1 MALHF
6 RRLAA
11 LVPLLIVAAALACPP
26 PEPGEEMPLGVF
38 ITPDAPVVT
47 VGGELQLTATA
58 FYDGGDTADVTA
70 TATWTVV
77 SGGAAE
83 VSNGLDSEGE
93 VAGLFEGTASV
104 QAAVGD
110 VTSEAVLVRV
120 TDAEIVEISVSPTF
134 LELQVGETGFLAAQG
149 VFSDGSR
156 GDVTGT
162 VRWITGNASVCT
174 VAQDGKVTGAGTGST
189 QVRTEFEQIVSNSAA
204 VEVVGTSD
212 DDDTGDDDTG
222 DDDTGDDD
230 TGDDD
235 TGDDDDSLP
244 NLEVTYFDAYV
255 DADAGQTLFLI
266 DVTNTGGS
274 SAEIFFV
281 DLFVDDFQPQIGDD
295 GDETGLLED
304 LGPGQTQYADF
315 TVDEVPDYWEW
326 WSYVIL
332 DTTDDVTESDENDN
346 ITGPL
351 EVWPP

>member
-1 MALHF
+1 MVLHR

-11 LVPLLIVAAALACPP
+11 LPPLLIVAAVLACPP
-26 PEPGEEMPLGVF
+26 PKPGEEVPIGVF
-38 ITPDAPVVT
+38 ITPDSPVVT

-58 FYDGGDTADVTA
+58 FYDGGDTAEVTA
-70 TATWTVV
+70 SATWSVV
-77 SGGAAE
+77 SGDAVE
-83 VSNGLDSEGE
+83 VSNSLDNEGE
-93 VAGLFEGTASV
+93 VFGIREGTASV
-104 QAAVGD
+104 QAAVGE
-110 VTSEAVLVRV
+110 VTSEAVTVRV
-120 TDAEIVEISVSPTF
+120 TDAQIVEISVSPTF
-134 LELQVGETGFLAAQG
+134 LELAVGETGFLAAQG

-162 VRWITGNASVCT
+162 VRWITGSSGVCT
-174 VAQDGKVTGAGTGST
+174 VAQDGKVTGSGTGST
-189 QVRTEFEQIVSNSAA
+189 QVRAEFEQIVSNSADI
-204 VEVVGTSD
+204 EVVGSSD
-212 DDDTGDDDTG
+212 DDDTG

-255 DADAGQTLFLI
+255 DGDAGQTLFLI

-274 SAEIFFV
+274 NAEIFFV
-281 DLFVDDFQPQIGDD
+281 DLFIDDYQPQIGDD
-295 GDETGLLED
+295 GDDATILEN
-304 LGPGQTQYADF
+304 LGPGQTEYADF
-315 TVDEVPDYWEW
+315 TVNEVPDYWEW

-332 DTTDDVTESDENDN
+332 DTSQDVAESNENDN

>member
-1 MALHF
+1 M
-6 RRLAA
+6 
-11 LVPLLIVAAALACPP
+11 PLLLIAAALACPP
-26 PEPGEEMPLGVF
+26 PEPGDETPLGVF
-38 ITPDAPVVT
+38 ITPESPTVT

-58 FYDGGDTADVTA
+58 FYEGGDTADVTA
-70 TATWTVV
+70 SASWSVV
-77 SGGAAE
+77 SGDAVT
-83 VSNGLDSEGE
+83 VSNDLDNEGE
-93 VAGLFEGTASV
+93 VVGVREGTASV
-104 QAAVGD
+104 QAIAGD

-120 TDAEIVEISVSPTF
+120 TDAQIVEISVSPTF
-134 LELQVGETGFLAAQG
+134 LEIGVGETGFLAAQG

-162 VRWITGNASVCT
+162 VRWITGNSDVCT
-174 VAQDGKVTGAGTGST
+174 VAQDGRVSGTGTGST
-189 QVRTEFEQIVSNSAA
+189 QVRAEYEQIVSNS
-204 VEVVGTSD
+204 VGVDVVGSPD

-235 TGDDDDSLP
+235 DVSLP

-255 DADAGQTLFLI
+255 DGDAGQTLFLI

-274 SAEIFFV
+274 DAEIFFV
-281 DLFVDDFQPQIGDD
+281 DLFVDSYQPQIGDD
-295 GDETGLLED
+295 GDEATILED
-304 LGPGQTQYADF
+304 LGAGETQYADF
-315 TVDEVPDYWEW
+315 TVNEVPDYWEW

-332 DTTDDVTESDENDN
+332 DTSEDVTESDENDN

>member
-1 MALHF
+1 
-6 RRLAA
+6 
-11 LVPLLIVAAALACPP
+11 
-26 PEPGEEMPLGVF
+26 VF
-38 ITPDAPVVT
+38 ITPDAPVVS
-47 VGGELQLTATA
+47 VGGEIQLTATA

-70 TATWTVV
+70 SATWTVV
-77 SGGAAE
+77 SGDAVE

-93 VAGLFEGTASV
+93 VVGVREGTAGV
-104 QAAVGD
+104 QAAVDD
-110 VTSEAVLVRV
+110 VVSEAVTVRV
-120 TDAEIVEISVSPTF
+120 TDADIVEISVSPTF
-134 LELQVGETGFLAAQG
+134 LDLAVGETGFLAAQG

-162 VRWITGNASVCT
+162 VRWITGNSSVCT
-174 VAQDGKVTGAGTGST
+174 VAQDGKVTGAGSGST
-189 QVRTEFEQIVSNSAA
+189 QVRAEFEQIVSNS
-204 VEVVGTSD
+204 VSVDVSGTAD

-235 TGDDDDSLP
+235 DGGLP

-255 DADAGQTLFLI
+255 DETYGVTQFLI

-274 SAEIFFV
+274 TAEIFFV
-281 DLFVDDFQPQIGDD
+281 DLFVDDYQPQIGDD

-304 LGPGQTQYADF
+304 LGAGETQYADF
-315 TVDEVPDYWEW
+315 LVEEIPEYWEW

-332 DTTDDVTESDENDN
+332 DTTDDVTESNENDN